1 MSSYQLLS
9 KWVKEHSIPL
19 DLELYIHGPDPN
31 PTQKMTGHDML
42 RFANAKEA
50 EYIGQFIANQHN
62 QIYLQ
67 QGGDV
72 KKRLQAKLAKKKAAK
87 VNQ

>member
-19 DLELYIHGPDPN
+19 DLELYNFDPGTYQN
-31 PTQKMTGHDML
+31 PKQKMTAFDTLMVTNVNYADH
-42 RFANAKEA
+42 
-50 EYIGQFIANQHN
+50 IGQVIANKHN
-62 QIYLQ
+62 QTYLQ

-72 KKRLQAKLAKKKAAK
+72 KKRLQAKLAKKKK
-87 VNQ
+87 QK